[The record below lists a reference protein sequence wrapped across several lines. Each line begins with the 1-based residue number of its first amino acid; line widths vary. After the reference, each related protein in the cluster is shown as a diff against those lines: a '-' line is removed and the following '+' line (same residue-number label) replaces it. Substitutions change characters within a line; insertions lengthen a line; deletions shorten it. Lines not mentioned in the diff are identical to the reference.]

1 MTDAVVEVVDA
12 DRFGTLLP
20 AAAHLYGAA
29 MNRPPELVVQRR
41 EIMQSH
47 LGRNGF
53 VAVVALDESAGNDGL
68 VGFGYGYLGR
78 SGEWWHDVVA
88 KALAESSLGR
98 SGARR
103 WLDGAFEL
111 AELHVLPDRQHV
123 GIGRRVLEQLLA
135 VSGGDTV
142 ILSTHDRE
150 SPARELYRS
159 VGFIDLLREFVF
171 PGSSEVYAVMGLD
184 RRAGRPQP

>member
-12 DRFGTLLP
+12 DRFGSLLA

-29 MNRPPELVVQRR
+29 MKRPPELVVQRR

-53 VAVVALDESAGNDGL
+53 VAVVALDPSASSDGL
-68 VGFGYGYLGR
+68 AGFGYGYLGR

-98 SGARR
+98 SGTRR
-103 WLDGAFEL
+103 WLDAAFEL
-111 AELHVLPDRQHV
+111 AELHVLPDRQHH
-123 GIGRRVLEQLLA
+123 GIGRRLLEQLLG
-135 VSGGDTV
+135 VCGGETV

-150 SPARELYRS
+150 TPARALYRS
-159 VGFIDLLREFVF
+159 VGFVDLLREFVF
-171 PGSSEVYAVMGLD
+171 PGSSEVYAIMGKDL
-184 RRAGRPQP
+184 